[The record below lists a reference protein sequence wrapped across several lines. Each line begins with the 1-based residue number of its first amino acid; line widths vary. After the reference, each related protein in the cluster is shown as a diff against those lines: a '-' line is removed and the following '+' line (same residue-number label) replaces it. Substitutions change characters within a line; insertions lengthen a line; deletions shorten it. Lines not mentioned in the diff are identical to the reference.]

1 MMGCAAISF
10 TNTPAGATTIT
21 QVVVEDKGL
30 VVPVIPAVHTFPSVD
45 VVTVVSPPEIVSVT
59 RIHPNSEIVFIP
71 AGPPFELFNI
81 FASVIEGP
89 EPINFHLS
97 TDIFWFMA
105 ANTGTG
111 TGLFNALVSAWVSP
125 KCHTLMQTAVG

>member
-1 MMGCAAISF
+1 MLTWPPTHVALSVDHRRKKWRAGAVHSPRRSFYRRRKRREYPMIRSNSAILRIGFCLMMGCAAISF

-59 RIHPNSEIVFIP
+59 RIHPNSEI
-71 AGPPFELFNI
+71 
-81 FASVIEGP
+81 
-89 EPINFHLS
+89 
-97 TDIFWFMA
+97 
-105 ANTGTG
+105 
-111 TGLFNALVSAWVSP
+111 
-125 KCHTLMQTAVG
+125 